1 MEVFLPLQVLVP
13 APAQTREKTEQGLL
27 NVLIVGSGAV
37 GKATGVGLKQL
48 GLSVRFHDK
57 SPEALKELKKQGLTV
72 SNALA
77 ENFSES
83 DVVLICVP
91 TPTVNGHQDISYVL
105 ESAGNIGEALRN
117 DDQYRL
123 VVVRSTVL
131 PGTTRNQI
139 IPVIERTS
147 GKRAG
152 EDFGVCANP
161 EFLRA
166 ASAIDDFLNSS
177 RIVIGES
184 DPRAGDLLAQLY
196 ERLRCPVVRCS
207 LEEAELIKYVS
218 NAFLASKISFFNEI
232 YKISKKLGLDDKV
245 VSYGASLDERIGGY
259 GVKGGSRFDGPC
271 LPKDLDALITF
282 VKGIGADS
290 RVLEA
295 VALVNREMDDVQ

>member
-1 MEVFLPLQVLVP
+1 MLVP
-13 APAQTREKTEQGLL
+13 APAQTLEKTEGGLL

-37 GKATGVGLKQL
+37 GKATGLGLRQL
-48 GLSVRFHDK
+48 GLSVSFYDNNQ
-57 SPEALKELKKQGLTV
+57 ETLKELKEQGLNV

-77 ENFSES
+77 ENFPGS

-91 TPTVNGHQDISYVL
+91 TPTVNGHQDVSHVL
-105 ESAGNIGEALRN
+105 ESAGKIGEALRN
-117 DDQYRL
+117 DDQYRV

-131 PGTTRNQI
+131 PGTTRNQM
-139 IPVIERTS
+139 IPVIERMS
-147 GKRAG
+147 GKKLG
-152 EDFGVCANP
+152 EDFGVCSNP

-166 ASAIDDFLNSS
+166 ASALDDFLNSS
-177 RIVIGES
+177 RVVVGES
-184 DPRAGDLLAQLY
+184 DSRAGDLLIRLY

-232 YKISKKLGLDDKV
+232 YKICKRLGLDDKV

-259 GVKGGSRFDGPC
+259 GVKGGSPFDGPC

-282 VKGIGADS
+282 VKGIGVDP

-295 VALVNREMDDVQ
+295 VASVNREMGDGQ